1 MKRREFILGT
11 TAACLLLGSLPFSGC
26 SPYTYVT
33 AEEENGKLKVSKTS
47 FSDGKWVMVRSVKAN
62 APIFISKTETGAYD
76 AVLMLCTHK
85 QCEVKPSGTLLACPC
100 HGAEF
105 AFNGKVLKEPAEKD
119 LAQFKTTTDEN
130 YIYIHL
136 K

>member
-1 MKRREFILGT
+1 MKRSEFILGT
-11 TAACLLLGSLPFSGC
+11 SAACVLASLPISGC
-26 SPYTYVT
+26 SPYKFAR
-33 AEEENGKLKVSKTS
+33 AEEENGRLKVEKAS
-47 FSDGKWVMVRSVKAN
+47 FAANKGIMVRSEKLNAPLFISRASDGKY
-62 APIFISKTETGAYD
+62 T

-85 QCEVKPSGTLLACPC
+85 QCEVKPEDTRLACPC

-105 AFNGKVLKEPAEKD
+105 AFDGKVLKEPAAQD
-119 LAQFKTTTDEN
+119 LTQYNTTTDEN